1 MLPLQGNKVT
11 AMNHLEL
18 DTITKYKYNKR
29 IRIQLKYTNT
39 IKEYKYNKKLPIKQA
54 VLALHGN
61 KVTAMNHLDS
71 QLGREVVEEEFR
83 FHELL
88 ERPVLFSVILVL
100 VFCFFPLVILVVIFC
115 FSQGASAIP
124 RHSGHDGAPPV
135 LRPGSRHLLHC
146 SNI

>member
-1 MLPLQGNKVT
+1 MVVSKKSNEKLRYHWSCPKFVLNKVT

-88 ERPVLFSVILVL
+88 ERPVLFSVML
-100 VFCFFPLVILVVIFC
+100 VFCFFPSS
-115 FSQGASAIP
+115 FSA
-124 RHSGHDGAPPV
+124 
-135 LRPGSRHLLHC
+135 
-146 SNI
+146 